1 MLQLLNKESIT
12 NKTHR
17 HSSPGIACLYGQISS
32 VGVTFSTIK
41 LAIVYLALGPPAGIL
56 GILYSLITGKTD
68 ILYRSGLMRIARIGT
83 QAAGIRV
90 KLSGLENVPAGRPC
104 IFMAN
109 HASNLDPPI
118 ILPLIPG
125 RTSILMKSSL
135 MRIPILGTA
144 MRMGKFVPIERGGSL
159 EGSRRSVQAA
169 SDAIRSGL
177 HLLVFPEGTRSPDG
191 RLTSFKKGSFFL
203 AERSGAPIIPVAIA
217 GTERLMP
224 KNSAGIHPGDVQV
237 TYLPLIEPRDYPTR
251 DALMEAVHSAIS
263 SALPTD
269 LRPVDLP
276 KNLTPIALPFVN
288 VNVLSDAIVP

>member
-1 MLQLLNKESIT
+1 
-12 NKTHR
+12 
-17 HSSPGIACLYGQISS
+17 
-32 VGVTFSTIK
+32 VTFSTIK
-41 LAIVYLALGPPAGIL
+41 LAIVYLTLGPPAGIF
-56 GILYSLITGKTD
+56 GILYARFTGNID
-68 ILYRSGLMRIARIGT
+68 ILYKSGLMRIARFGVY
-83 QAAGIRV
+83 AAGIRV
-90 KLSGLENVPAGRPC
+90 QLLGLENVPAGRPC

-144 MRMGKFVPIERGGSL
+144 MRMGKFVPIDRGGSL

-169 SDAIRSGL
+169 ASAIRAGL

-203 AERSGAPIIPVAIA
+203 AERTGAPIIPVAIS
-217 GTERLMP
+217 GTQRLMP
-224 KNSAGIHPGDVQV
+224 KNSAGIRAGDVQV

-251 DALMEAVHSAIS
+251 DALMEAVHSAIA
-263 SALPTD
+263 SALPID
-269 LRPVDLP
+269 LRPVDFQS
-276 KNLTPIALPFVN
+276 NLVPIALPFLEDGLGEPV
-288 VNVLSDAIVP
+288 VP

>member
-1 MLQLLNKESIT
+1 
-12 NKTHR
+12 
-17 HSSPGIACLYGQISS
+17 
-32 VGVTFSTIK
+32 VTFSTIK
-41 LAIVYLALGPPAGIL
+41 LAIVYLTLGPSAGIF
-56 GILYSLITGKTD
+56 GILYSLLTGNTD
-68 ILYRSGLMRIARIGT
+68 ILYKSGLMRIARFGT
-83 QAAGIRV
+83 QAAGVRV
-90 KLSGLENVPAGRPC
+90 ELRGLENVPAGRPC

-125 RTSILMKSSL
+125 RTSILMKSTL

-169 SDAIRSGL
+169 TDAIRSGL

-203 AERSGAPIIPVAIA
+203 AERTGAPIIPVAIA
-217 GTERLMP
+217 GTQRLMP
-224 KNSAGIHPGDVQV
+224 KNSAGIHPGEVQL

-251 DALMEAVHSAIS
+251 DALMEAVHSAIAA
-263 SALPTD
+263 ALPID
-269 LRPVDLP
+269 LRPIDLQD
-276 KNLTPIALPFVN
+276 NLMPIGLPFIN
-288 VNVLSDAIVP
+288 RDPLSDAIVP